1 MSLSDILGSA
11 LSGMNAAQ
19 AGLRSAS
26 NNIANVNT
34 PGYARERVSLQA
46 GVTAGRVSGVLVG
59 EPERVADRFLE
70 ANVYRR
76 SGDWGRADA
85 VATYLDRLQ
94 TMLGAPGADGGL
106 PARIDAIGAAAVAM
120 TGSVAGEQTVRSF
133 VTNVQD
139 ALNGLQQLDRD
150 VTALRTDVEGEVGFA
165 VQSINDLLR
174 RIDTLNESVARQSAM
189 GRASGGATDLRMT
202 AVEELSGYLKINV
215 REGTDGRLT
224 IETAGGVTLLDNRL
238 RQLSYPAGTGVS
250 QPLYP
255 PIGIRLAG
263 DDGSL
268 GAATGEQLD
277 SPAVGGKLGGLLELR
292 DRLLPDFGER
302 LGTLFGGLAESLNA
316 VSNAGTTVPAP
327 PRLEGGTTGLSTAD
341 RLGFTEGADW
351 SEGVVGSNGIGTAI
365 AENRDSRARHRQEG
379 GTTGLSTADRL
390 GFTGRVTVA
399 VLGANGTLAARTTI
413 DFDALGAGAT
423 LGDAVAAI
431 NAGLGGAATASFN
444 NGRLILAATAPGSG
458 VAVAQ
463 DPMAPSARA
472 GIGFAHYFGLN
483 DLVAGPGTMT
493 PSGFTSGS
501 PLGAFGSFALDGR
514 GRLAFTPAAAIPTAA
529 VSITSDSTDR
539 MGTGRSFFS
548 LMGLSGESSGLDSAA
563 VRADILASAQRLPLA
578 RLKTDALPGERAIG
592 AGDNR
597 GATAFVDQLR
607 TAVDLGRGR
616 VASMESFAS
625 QVLGRA
631 GMDAAEA
638 ANRLTDMD
646 ARRSEAI
653 HRRDSYSGVNMDQEL
668 AQLMVL
674 QNSYSA
680 AARVMST
687 ASQMYDT
694 LLGMVQS

>member
-255 PIGIRLAG
+255 PIGIRFAA

-327 PRLEGGTTGLSTAD
+327 PRL
-341 RLGFTEGADW
+341 
-351 SEGVVGSNGIGTAI
+351 
-365 AENRDSRARHRQEG
+365 EG

-493 PSGFTSGS
+493 PSGFTSGDPHGFPAGQS
-501 PLGAFGSFALDGR
+501 VHFALRDPAGRLLGEQTLVPAAGGTFGDLVASLNAGPMGSFGSFALDGR